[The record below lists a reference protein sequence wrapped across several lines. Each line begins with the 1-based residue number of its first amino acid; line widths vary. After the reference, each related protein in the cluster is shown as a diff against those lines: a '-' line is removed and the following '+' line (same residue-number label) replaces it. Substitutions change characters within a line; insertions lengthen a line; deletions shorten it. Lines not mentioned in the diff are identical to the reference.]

1 MNEGFIVTSS
11 NLWRYTESTS
21 SEQNLLENSVPL
33 VSVIIGNFNGKKYV
47 QTCLESLRRQ
57 SFRSIEIIF
66 VDDGSTDGSVAFV
79 NENYPHVR
87 TIQNPRKEKG
97 YAACCDSGA
106 RIANGHYLCF
116 LNPDVEL
123 DSTCIQNLVLCL
135 ESSPAIGAC
144 GPKLL
149 SLAKKNV
156 LVSAGGSMDMFGFGV
171 DRGIDEPDTGK
182 YLESEDVNF
191 ITGAVILI
199 RASALWK
206 AGGWDV
212 DTFTYAEDSDLCWRI
227 LLLDYRVVYEPK
239 AVSYHAQS
247 PTMGRASSR
256 KIYFMERNR
265 LTSMEKNYGIPTL
278 FKVMPGWS
286 VLAIARV
293 LYFLTRNRADIV
305 ASTVK
310 AYIASFM
317 SLPETLKKRALI
329 QTRRRITDEEILK
342 RFSRRSLD
350 VCLLISD
357 QPKLFRE

>member
-1 MNEGFIVTSS
+1 MIGGSSVTTS
-11 NLWRYTESTS
+11 NLQRYLESAST
-21 SEQNLLENSVPL
+21 EQNFSNNSIPL
-33 VSVIIGNFNGKKYV
+33 VSVIIGNFNGRKYI
-47 QTCLESLRRQ
+47 QACLESLSRQ
-57 SFRSIEIIF
+57 SFQSLEIIF

-79 NENYPHVR
+79 TENFPHVR
-87 TIQNPRKEKG
+87 TTRNPRKEKG

-106 RIANGHYLCF
+106 RIASGQYLCF

-123 DSTCIQNLVLCL
+123 DSKCIQNLVLCL

-149 SLAKKNV
+149 SLAKRNV
-156 LVSAGGSMDMFGFGV
+156 LVSAGGFLDLFGFGI
-171 DRGIDEPDTGK
+171 DRGIDEVDTGK
-182 YLESEDVNF
+182 YLHPEDVNF

-227 LLLDYRVVYEPK
+227 LLLDYRIVYEPK

-265 LTSMEKNYGIPTL
+265 LTSMEKNYSIPTL
-278 FKVMPGWS
+278 FRVIPSWS

-293 LYFLTRNRADIV
+293 LYFLSCRRADIV
-305 ASTVK
+305 SSTIR
-310 AYIASFM
+310 AYIASLR
-317 SLPETLKKRALI
+317 SLPRTLKKRALI
-329 QTRRRITDEEILK
+329 QTRRRVADEEILK
-342 RFSRRSLD
+342 MFSRRSFE
-350 VCLLISD
+350 VSLLISD
-357 QPKLFRE
+357 QPKLFRV

>member
-1 MNEGFIVTSS
+1 MIGGSIVTTS
-11 NLWRYTESTS
+11 NSWGHTGP
-21 SEQNLLENSVPL
+21 NLSKNRVPL
-33 VSVIIGNFNGKKYV
+33 VSVIIGNFNGKKYI
-47 QTCLESLRRQ
+47 QTCLESLKRQ
-57 SFRSIEIIF
+57 SFQGLEIIF
-66 VDDGSTDGSVAFV
+66 VDDGSTDGSAAFV
-79 NENYPHVR
+79 TENYPYVR

-106 RIANGHYLCF
+106 RIATGEYLCF

-149 SLAKKNV
+149 SLTKRNV

-171 DRGIDEPDTGK
+171 DRGIDEVDTGK
-182 YLESEDVNF
+182 YLQSEDVNF

-199 RASALWK
+199 RAGALWK

-227 LLLDYRVVYEPK
+227 LLLDYRVVFEPK
-239 AVSYHAQS
+239 ALSYHAQS
-247 PTMGRASSR
+247 PSMGRASSR

-265 LTSMEKNYGIPTL
+265 LTSMQKNYSVPTL
-278 FKVMPGWS
+278 LRVMPSWS
-286 VLAIARV
+286 VLASGRL
-293 LYFLTRNRADIV
+293 LYFVRCGRADIV
-305 ASTVK
+305 TSTIRAYFASLW
-310 AYIASFM
+310 
-317 SLPETLKKRALI
+317 SLPNTLKKRTLI
-329 QTRRRITDEEILK
+329 QTRRKVADAEILK
-342 RFSRRSLD
+342 RFSRGSLEFR
-350 VCLLISD
+350 LMTSD